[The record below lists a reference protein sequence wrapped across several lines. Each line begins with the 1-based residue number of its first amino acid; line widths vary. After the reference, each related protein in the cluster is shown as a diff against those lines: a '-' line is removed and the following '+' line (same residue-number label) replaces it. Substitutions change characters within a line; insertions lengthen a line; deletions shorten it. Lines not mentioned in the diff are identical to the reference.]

1 MFELVANVSE
11 AGDIIV
17 FGIVLALTV
26 VVGAGLFALD
36 AVVGR
41 LHANREAK
49 AGASRDRDRANGTGG
64 A

>member
-11 AGDIIV
+11 AGDI
-17 FGIVLALTV
+17 V

-49 AGASRDRDRANGTGG
+49 AGASRDRDRANETGG